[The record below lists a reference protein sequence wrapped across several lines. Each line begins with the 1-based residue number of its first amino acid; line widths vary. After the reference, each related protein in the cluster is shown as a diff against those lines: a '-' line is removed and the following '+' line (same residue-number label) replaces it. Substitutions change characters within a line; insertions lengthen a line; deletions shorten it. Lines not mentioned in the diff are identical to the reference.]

1 MGQQLLDATFVS
13 KYTRDRRGGKVPQ
26 GLCVHKAIR
35 IQNLRNWQE
44 FIARENEIR
53 TEIQQLKEDE
63 IWAGQRPPR
72 TRGQLATL
80 GAGCP
85 PDASANSAWLFHGTN
100 EVAAIAIT
108 HGDFLVDKAGSNAGT
123 MFGNGVYLAE
133 CCSKSDEY
141 TKESTQGLR
150 VLLVC
155 RAVLGKVFYCDE
167 ASPDPDALVAHCS
180 GEGWHSVLGDREKV
194 SGTYREFMVYDGDQ
208 VYPEFVVWYSRVEA

>member
-26 GLCVHKAIR
+26 GLRVHKAIR

-44 FIARENEIR
+44 FIAKENEIR

-72 TRGQLATL
+72 TQGQLATL

-85 PDASANSAWLFHGTN
+85 PDVAANSAFLFHGTN
-100 EVAAIAIT
+100 EVAAAAIA

-123 MFGNGVYLAE
+123 LFGNGVYLAE

-141 TKESTQGLR
+141 TKENTQGLR
-150 VLLVC
+150 VLLLC
-155 RAVLGKVFYCDE
+155 RAVLGNFLYCDDLD
-167 ASPDPDALVAHCS
+167 PDSDALVELCS
-180 GEGWHSVLGDREKV
+180 GGGYHSVLGDREKA
-194 SGTYREFMVYDGDQ
+194 SGTYREFIIYD
-208 VYPEFVVWYSRVEA
+208 